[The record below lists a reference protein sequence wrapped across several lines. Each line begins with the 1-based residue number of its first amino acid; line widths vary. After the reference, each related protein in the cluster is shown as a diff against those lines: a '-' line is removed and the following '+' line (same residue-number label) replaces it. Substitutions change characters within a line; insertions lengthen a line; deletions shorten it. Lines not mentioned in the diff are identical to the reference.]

1 MAFFKSQGAA
11 HLLNRIDNFN
21 AGRALLDTGTASGTS
36 QERFFGNDIRDQD
49 FFGLGVA
56 FHHSFLQRK
65 NDLSRIQRTAG
76 TVDRADSRASA
87 AFNTGIKVQTVV
99 PVELTEPGDTE
110 AFLFFD
116 VVDFFHE
123 AARLSPLP
131 VDARRALIHMG
142 EVRHRN
148 GGDEH

>member
-1 MAFFKSQGAA
+1 MAFFKRQGTA
-11 HLLNRIDNFN
+11 HLLNRVDNFN
-21 AGRALLDTGTASGTS
+21 AGRALLDTGTASRTS
-36 QERFFGNDIRDQD
+36 QKRFFGNDIRDQD
-49 FFGLGVA
+49 IFGLGVA

-65 NDLSRIQRTAG
+65 NDLSRIKRTAG

-87 AFNTGIKVQTVV
+87 AFDAGVKVQTVM
-99 PVELTEPGDTE
+99 PVELAEFGDAE

-131 VDARRALIHMG
+131 IDARRALIHMS